1 MEPSN
6 ASNRKRSIKKVI
18 SIVPKLP
25 PGLAG
30 KVTEYYTNKR
40 INTNK
45 KFTLIKGSRITV
57 TNTEIKHIIK
67 VIKSLENRGILL
79 KGITKKNY

>member
-1 MEPSN
+1 MLLTGKE
-6 ASNRKRSIKKVI
+6 ALKKVI

-40 INTNK
+40 INNNK
-45 KFTLIKGSRITV
+45 KFTLIKG
-57 TNTEIKHIIK
+57 
-67 VIKSLENRGILL
+67 L
-79 KGITKKNY
+79 K